1 MIRNLCLLFLV
12 FVSSQS
18 VAHNVLG
25 GVYTIGVDVEGEI
38 GFSNG
43 EMAPLGSKVMVRD
56 LQGQEIVLVET
67 DEEGFFTFE
76 ATKRIDHHIYANLG
90 AGHVFETVLKA
101 EDLSDTLGEIMAV
114 ESADALE
121 TNLRGQMLV
130 GNDLQALIEKAVAKQ
145 IKPLRK
151 ELNAY
156 KEKAS
161 FRDALGGIGYIFG
174 LCGIGIWLTQR
185 NQSTKNKAS

>member
-90 AGHVFETVLKA
+90 AGHVFETVLNA

-151 ELNAY
+151 ELNA
-156 KEKAS
+156 
-161 FRDALGGIGYIFG
+161 
-174 LCGIGIWLTQR
+174 
-185 NQSTKNKAS
+185 

>member
-1 MIRNLCLLFLV
+1 
-12 FVSSQS
+12 
-18 VAHNVLG
+18 
-25 GVYTIGVDVEGEI
+25 
-38 GFSNG
+38 
-43 EMAPLGSKVMVRD
+43 
-56 LQGQEIVLVET
+56 
-67 DEEGFFTFE
+67 
-76 ATKRIDHHIYANLG
+76 
-90 AGHVFETVLKA
+90 
-101 EDLSDTLGEIMAV
+101 MAV